1 MFVTDDETKAALE
14 QWAKDE
20 KLTVSSLCAQVMR
33 KLLTDKG
40 YLKQHNN
47 LLSRCC
53 IIGIK
58 CIKLV

>member
-33 KLLTDKG
+33 ELLTDKG
-40 YLKQHNN
+40 YLKPKTLIHSPKKSSDSNHD
-47 LLSRCC
+47 R
-53 IIGIK
+53 K
-58 CIKLV
+58 T